1 VPPLRVP
8 RTTIL
13 PDRGIH
19 FPLPTL
25 ARLLVV
31 TVLAKVRQY
40 PGLLALLLEALER
53 ALEVLIV
60 MDDDFRQTD
69 SPPFAAF
76 VRQLNV
82 MSH

>member
-1 VPPLRVP
+1 VLRVP
-8 RTTIL
+8 RATIL

-19 FPLPTL
+19 FPLPAL
-25 ARLLVV
+25 ARLFVM
-31 TVLAKVRQY
+31 TVLAKVGQDA
-40 PGLLALLLEALER
+40 GLLALLLEALER

-60 MDDDFRQTD
+60 MDDDFRQTG

-82 MSH
+82 LSH

>member
-1 VPPLRVP
+1 M
-8 RTTIL
+8 
-13 PDRGIH
+13 
-19 FPLPTL
+19 
-25 ARLLVV
+25 
-31 TVLAKVRQY
+31 LAKVRQY
-40 PGLLALLLEALER
+40 AGLLALLLEALEC

-69 SPPFAAF
+69 SPPFAAS

>member
-1 VPPLRVP
+1 VSRA
-8 RTTIL
+8 TIL

-19 FPLPTL
+19 FPLPTF
-25 ARLLVV
+25 ARLFVM
-31 TVLAKVRQY
+31 TVLAKVRQDS
-40 PGLLALLLEALER
+40 GLLALLLEALER

-60 MDDDFRQTD
+60 MDDDFRQTG

-82 MSH
+82 LSH